1 MATNDD
7 EPMHLYEVFQ
17 NCFNKI
23 ANKQPD
29 KTREMPYG
37 MPYSAQTGDTLAQDC
52 LTNYPAAVDVLS
64 MGEPSYFQYGGASQ
78 QRLLPADA
86 NRGPPS
92 KGKRGDPYTS
102 EGFEQDSPR
111 YSTSKTGLYGDTYF
125 MDGPHGPSDPW
136 STNSSL
142 QYSYTSSM
150 IDSIASHQSQP
161 SIHLPHEP
169 MVYPP
174 NHDPSMMS
182 SSLPPMSTFRGPSS
196 NTHNMPHSSASPLY
210 GQSNTSPS
218 SLSSQPTSQT
228 GDTLGKALAS
238 IYPTEPPVSSF
249 PSTPATPVSSPTP
262 LTAVTHW
269 SRNTSQAAAPPT
281 AYSDGT
287 VLPLQ
292 QSRGVM
298 EERLDD
304 AINILRNHA
313 EGPVLQTVPPPP
325 SVEINPVTGPT
336 NGLLGAQAYPSS
348 VALSPLETHVPSPLS
363 LPERNRSSHSTNS
376 AQATVSQHYGKKPSL
391 TVAKRAEIVALHKV
405 GFFDYEIAKRV
416 HVSKTTIYQAVSK
429 FNNSGKYTD
438 LKRSSR
444 PRKTSAHNDHMIR
457 RMPSPLSLPER
468 NRSSHSTNSAQ
479 ATVSQHYGKKPS
491 LTVAKRAEI
500 VALHKVG
507 FFDYEIAKRV
517 HVSKTTIHQAV
528 TVPPEVSPG
537 VKPEKQKD
545 SEKLSQLVREKSD
558 TPNSRTPAD
567 TPPPNTTTTSTSSTT
582 SSTTQA
588 KGTKRSRSRY
598 VKLHG
603 SSSGDEDDPPEIKA
617 EKEKE
622 RRQAN
627 NARERIRVRDIN
639 EAFKELGRM
648 CMMHLKTDKAQTKL
662 NILHQAV
669 EVITSL
675 EQQVRERNLNPK
687 AACLKRREEEKNEEG
702 PKLGMHA
709 IPHPQT
715 LESLPHQRLATTIQ
729 VCFFIF
735 YVYVKYI
742 QLFAKKIIH
751 HEGVVRIE
759 GNFVFVIV
767 TLILVNDYI
776 IIQNN
781 CLLWKKCTHDGF

>member
-52 LTNYPAAVDVLS
+52 LTNYPTAVDVLS

-78 QRLLPADA
+78 QRLLPADT
-86 NRGPPS
+86 NRGPPP

-102 EGFEQDSPR
+102 EAFDQDSPR
-111 YSTSKTGLYGDTYF
+111 YSTSKSGLYGDTYF

-269 SRNTSQAAAPPT
+269 PRNSSQATAPPT

-325 SVEINPVTGPT
+325 SVEINPVTGPS

-348 VALSPLETHVPSPLS
+348 VALSPLESHVPSPLS

-376 AQATVSQHYGKKPSL
+376 AQATVSQHY
-391 TVAKRAEIVALHKV
+391 A
-405 GFFDYEIAKRV
+405 
-416 HVSKTTIYQAVSK
+416 
-429 FNNSGKYTD
+429 
-438 LKRSSR
+438 
-444 PRKTSAHNDHMIR
+444 
-457 RMPSPLSLPER
+457 
-468 NRSSHSTNSAQ
+468 
-479 ATVSQHYGKKPS
+479 
-491 LTVAKRAEI
+491 
-500 VALHKVG
+500 
-507 FFDYEIAKRV
+507 
-517 HVSKTTIHQAV
+517 
-528 TVPPEVSPG
+528 VPPEVSPG

-545 SEKLSQLVREKSD
+545 SEKLSQLVREKAD

-715 LESLPHQRLATTIQ
+715 LDSLPHQRLATTIQ
-729 VCFFIF
+729 GTQSLLPPSQP
-735 YVYVKYI
+735 
-742 QLFAKKIIH
+742 QL
-751 HEGVVRIE
+751 
-759 GNFVFVIV
+759 
-767 TLILVNDYI
+767 
-776 IIQNN
+776 
-781 CLLWKKCTHDGF
+781 

>member
-169 MVYPP
+169 M
-174 NHDPSMMS
+174 
-182 SSLPPMSTFRGPSS
+182 
-196 NTHNMPHSSASPLY
+196 
-210 GQSNTSPS
+210 
-218 SLSSQPTSQT
+218 
-228 GDTLGKALAS
+228 

-287 VLPLQ
+287 VLPLITLNQSYKICNKTIPTNKEQ

-376 AQATVSQHYGKKPSL
+376 AQATVSQHY
-391 TVAKRAEIVALHKV
+391 A
-405 GFFDYEIAKRV
+405 
-416 HVSKTTIYQAVSK
+416 
-429 FNNSGKYTD
+429 
-438 LKRSSR
+438 
-444 PRKTSAHNDHMIR
+444 
-457 RMPSPLSLPER
+457 
-468 NRSSHSTNSAQ
+468 
-479 ATVSQHYGKKPS
+479 
-491 LTVAKRAEI
+491 
-500 VALHKVG
+500 
-507 FFDYEIAKRV
+507 
-517 HVSKTTIHQAV
+517 
-528 TVPPEVSPG
+528 VPPEVSPG

-729 VCFFIF
+729 GTQSLLPPSQP
-735 YVYVKYI
+735 
-742 QLFAKKIIH
+742 QL
-751 HEGVVRIE
+751 
-759 GNFVFVIV
+759 
-767 TLILVNDYI
+767 
-776 IIQNN
+776 
-781 CLLWKKCTHDGF
+781 